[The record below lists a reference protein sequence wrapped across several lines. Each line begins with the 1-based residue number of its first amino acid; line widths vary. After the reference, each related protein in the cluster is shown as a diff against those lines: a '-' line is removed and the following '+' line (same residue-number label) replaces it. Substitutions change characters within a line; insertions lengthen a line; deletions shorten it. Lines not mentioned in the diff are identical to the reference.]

1 MSMSVALYNTSRAM
15 LFVGIVG
22 IEEVEKLVE
31 EMQSFTR
38 KKDGNYARYPIYI
51 LK

>member
-1 MSMSVALYNTSRAM
+1 MSVALYNTSRAR
-15 LFVGIVG
+15 LVVGSVG
-22 IEEVEKLVE
+22 IEEVEKVVE
-31 EMQSFTR
+31 EMQSFSR